1 MIFVKDNISCFNFP
15 KGIDKGIDNATI
27 VFISFIFFISF
38 NFPKGI
44 DKGIDNATIVFI
56 SFNFFISFNY
66 SNQNNQS

>member
-44 DKGIDNATIVFI
+44 DNATI
-56 SFNFFISFNY
+56 NNY
-66 SNQNNQS
+66 KQLSQ